1 MDVSYEQVVDILKSE
16 RVEIEDI
23 AKLAYD
29 LQKPYIPD
37 LTLKEAIDSVKCVLS
52 KREVMNAIMVG
63 AELDSSARENRMK
76 NKTLQAIIEEDAGLF
91 GVDEIVALSIC
102 NVYGSIALTNF
113 GYIDKIKPGIIGVL
127 NGDQSRCNVFMD
139 DIVGAIAAS
148 AASRLAHRH

>member
-1 MDVSYEQVVDILKSE
+1 
-16 RVEIEDI
+16 
-23 AKLAYD
+23 
-29 LQKPYIPD
+29 
-37 LTLKEAIDSVKCVLS
+37 
-52 KREVMNAIMVG
+52 MVG

-127 NGDQSRCNVFMD
+127 NGDQIRCNVFMD